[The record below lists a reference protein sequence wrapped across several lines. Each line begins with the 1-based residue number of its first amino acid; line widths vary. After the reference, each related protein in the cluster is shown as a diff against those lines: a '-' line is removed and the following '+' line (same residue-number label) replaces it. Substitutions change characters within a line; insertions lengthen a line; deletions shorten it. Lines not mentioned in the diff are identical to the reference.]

1 MSTQIHHRACNL
13 CEAICGLEIKVENG
27 EVTSIRGDKNDPLSR
42 GHICPKAVALK
53 DIYEDPDRLKQPVKK
68 TANGW
73 KTISWEKAFDEV
85 ETNLKRIQ
93 KKYGNAAIGTYYGN
107 PNVHNYGSLMFGSS
121 LPKALKTPNIFTAT
135 SADQLPSH
143 FAGHQMFGHYFMI
156 PVPDVDRTDF
166 MLIIGAN
173 PLVSNGSLMT
183 APDFPKRMKAIRK
196 RGKVMVIDPRRTETA
211 DKADEHFFIK
221 PGTDALF
228 LWSLIHCFFENKN
241 INLRHL
247 TDHVKNLDLI
257 SAEAKKYTP
266 EKTAKITGISAENT
280 RRIAREFTTAKSAVC
295 YGRMGVSVQEFG
307 GQCNWLIHVINII
320 TGNFDRPGGAMFAS
334 PAMDTIAFGKKGKI
348 NRWKSRVSGRPERF
362 GELPVAV
369 MIEEMTTPGEGQI
382 KAFITSAGNPVLS
395 TPNGR
400 ALDKALDDLDF
411 MVSIDI
417 YINETTRHADIILP
431 PTTGLETSHYDTA
444 FHALAIRNTAKFSE
458 PLFAKSD
465 KQKHDYEIFIELTRR
480 MTNGEYAPPL
490 DSPEKMVAYSLSKG
504 TSGVSFNDLKAN
516 PSGIDLGPLKSVL
529 PNRLFT
535 EDKKIELAPESLMA
549 DLPRLEQMLSW
560 HDSKSSHDSRE
571 ANMTA
576 KSNSWHDFKSCQ
588 ERSFQLISRR
598 HLRSNNSWM
607 HNSHR
612 LVKGRERCTLLIHPN
627 DATSAKIE
635 DGQLVK
641 ITSRSGSIDITAEV
655 SEEMAQGVV
664 CIPHG
669 WGHDREGVQMKTA
682 KAHAGASVND
692 LTSERFID
700 EVTGNI
706 GFSGIEVSVKV
717 TASKV

>member
-1 MSTQIHHRACNL
+1 MPSQTHHRACNL

-27 EVTSIRGDKNDPLSR
+27 IVTSIRGDKNDPLSR

-53 DIYEDPDRLKQPVKK
+53 DLYEDPDRLKQPVKK
-68 TANGW
+68 TADGW
-73 KTISWEKAFDEV
+73 KSITWEEAFDEV

-93 KKYGNAAIGTYYGN
+93 EKYGSTSVGSYFGN
-107 PNVHNYGSLMFGSS
+107 PNVHNYGSLLFGSAFVKS
-121 LPKALKTPNIFTAT
+121 LKTPNVFTAT

-156 PVPDVDRTDF
+156 PVPDIDRTDF

-183 APDFPKRMKAIRK
+183 APDFPKRMKAIRE
-196 RGKVMVIDPRRTETA
+196 RGKIMVIDPRKSETA
-211 DKADEHFFIK
+211 DKVDEHFFIK

-228 LWSLIHCFFENKN
+228 LWSLIHSIFETKKV
-241 INLRHL
+241 NLRHL
-247 TDHVKNLDLI
+247 ADHVKNLDLI
-257 SAEAKKYTP
+257 SAEAAKYTP
-266 EKTAKITGISAENT
+266 ENTAKITGVSAANT
-280 RRIAREFTTAKSAVC
+280 RRIAQEFTAAKSAVC
-295 YGRMGVSVQEFG
+295 YGRMGISVQEFG

-320 TGNFDRPGGAMFAS
+320 TGNFDRPGGAMFTS

-348 NRWKSRVSGRPERF
+348 NRWKSRVSSKPERF

-400 ALDKALDDLDF
+400 ALDKALEELEF

-417 YINETTRHADIILP
+417 YINETTRHANIILP
-431 PTTGLETSHYDTA
+431 PTTGLETSHYDLA
-444 FHALAIRNTAKFSE
+444 FHLLAIRNTAKFSA

-465 KQKHDYEIFIELTRR
+465 NQRHDYEIFIELARR
-480 MTNGEYAPPL
+480 MTDGAYAPPL
-490 DSPEKMVAYSLSKG
+490 DSPEKIVAYSLSKG
-504 TSGVSFNDLKAN
+504 ASGISLKDLKAN
-516 PSGIDLGPLKSVL
+516 PSGIDLGSLKSVL

-535 EDKKIELAPESLMA
+535 EDKKIDLAPETMMA
-549 DLPRLEQMLSW
+549 DLPRLEQKLSTSLKEV
-560 HDSKSSHDSRE
+560 D
-571 ANMTA
+571 NLI
-576 KSNSWHDFKSCQ
+576 
-588 ERSFQLISRR
+588 LISRR

-627 DATSAKIE
+627 DAASAKIK

-641 ITSRSGSIDITAEV
+641 VSSQIGSIKIAAEV
-655 SEEMAQGVV
+655 SEEIAQGVV

-669 WGHDREGVQMKTA
+669 WGHDREGVQLKTA
-682 KAHAGASVND
+682 RAHAGASVND
-692 LTSERFID
+692 LTSERFVD

-706 GFSGIEVSVKV
+706 GFSGVEVKLAVV
-717 TASKV
+717 VEQL